1 MTTVVGLDSSLTAF
15 GMARVTWELLP
26 PGMPTDLRIPAPPV
40 AETWHRGEEGITT
53 MSLADKHGAIVHI
66 SADVL
71 AFTQP
76 ADLVVIEGASHASKS
91 VSANER
97 AYLWWRVVG
106 RLIDHDIPVV
116 VVQPKTR
123 AKWVTGDGNAGK
135 TAVAIAVGRAWPD
148 VAIRD
153 DNEADALGLA
163 SIAMQMLG
171 GPCPFPATKYRDEVC
186 ARLRLPEEEAA

>member
-15 GMARVTWELLP
+15 GMARITW
-26 PGMPTDLRIPAPPV
+26 GSDAPAV
-40 AETWHRGEEGITT
+40 AEAWHRGEDGITT
-53 MSLADKHGAIVHI
+53 MSLADKHRAIVRI
-66 SADVL
+66 TSDVL

-106 RLIDHDIPVV
+106 KLIEHTPVV

-148 VAIRD
+148 VTIRD

-163 SIAMQMLG
+163 SIGVQMLG
-171 GPCPFPATKYRDEVC
+171 GPCPFPPTKYRDEVC